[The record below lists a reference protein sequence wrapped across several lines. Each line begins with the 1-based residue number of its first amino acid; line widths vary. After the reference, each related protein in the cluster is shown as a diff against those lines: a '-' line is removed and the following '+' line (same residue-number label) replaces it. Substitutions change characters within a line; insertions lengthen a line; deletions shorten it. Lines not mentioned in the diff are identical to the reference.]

1 MLRGGVKEA
10 VLSASSL
17 SVDMTLACWEDKVR
31 LSDIVW
37 LVVYASA
44 GGPVAHICT
53 RIHTVE
59 IR

>member
-1 MLRGGVKEA
+1 MK
-10 VLSASSL
+10 
-17 SVDMTLACWEDKVR
+17 LACWEDKVK

-44 GGPVAHICT
+44 GGPVPHTCMH
-53 RIHTVE
+53 IHTFE